1 MPTPIG
7 NLDDITLRA
16 IEVLR
21 SVDIIAAEDTRHSQ
35 RLLSHYDI
43 KTSLVSFHEHSG
55 ADAVSG
61 LIDRIKRG
69 GAIALISDAGTPLVS
84 DPGYDLVREA
94 QEEGLLVSALPGA
107 CAAITALSAAGL
119 PAHNFRFVG
128 FLSSKP
134 AARRARLDQLKEDD
148 ATLIFYEAPHRILGL
163 LEDASLV
170 FGVSR
175 LAVMARELTKTYET
189 IRRDTLGELLEWVGD
204 DNNQQRGEI
213 VLLIAPA
220 PKKHEVDISVTASK
234 MLDALSE
241 ELPPKRASQLVA
253 KGFGLNAKQLYQ
265 HLLDKKSSDS

>member
-21 SVDIIAAEDTRHSQ
+21 SVDVIAAEDTRHSQ

-43 KTSLVSFHEHSG
+43 NTSLVSFHEHSG
-55 ADAVSG
+55 ADALSG
-61 LIDRIKRG
+61 LIDRIKG
-69 GAIALISDAGTPLVS
+69 GDAIALISDAGTPLVS
-84 DPGYDLVREA
+84 DPGYDLVRAA

-128 FLSSKP
+128 FLSSKS
-134 AARRARLDQLKEDD
+134 AARRARLHQLKEDE

-163 LEDASLV
+163 LEDAQVV

-175 LAVMARELTKTYET
+175 VAVMARELTKTYET
-189 IRRDTLGELLEWVGD
+189 IRRDSLGKLHEWVAG

-220 PKKHEVDISVTASK
+220 PKKNEVDISATASK
-234 MLDALSE
+234 MLDALAG

-265 HLLDKKSSDS
+265 YLLDKKSSDS